1 MNTEQGDDFV
11 AKKRMFNV
19 DIVGSDAFLDLPHTA
34 QALYFQ
40 LGMRADDDGF
50 VGNPKTIQ
58 RIAGTKASDLELL
71 IKKRF
76 ILQFPSGVIVIKQ
89 WKINNDIKK
98 DRYSPTVYTDEFQ
111 MLSTKEN
118 KAYTERSTNVSTLDT
133 EPAQNVST
141 LDTQYSIDKDRL
153 DKNSIE
159 KEKHAHGFFA
169 NVLLTDEEVQKLSSE
184 IPNLDDY
191 IERLS
196 NYLANNKKE
205 YKSHCATIRNWYK
218 RDVDKTEPTT
228 NHADGEPMQQQQRR
242 KSF

>member
-1 MNTEQGDDFV
+1 M

-58 RIAGTKASDLELL
+58 RISGTKASDLELL
-71 IKKRF
+71 VKKRF
-76 ILQFPSGVIVIKQ
+76 LLQFPSGVVVIKH

-118 KAYTERSTNVSTLDT
+118 KAYTERNANVSTLDT
-133 EPAQNVST
+133 EPGQNVSN
-141 LDTQYSIDKDRL
+141 LDTQYSIDKNRL
-153 DKNSIE
+153 DKNSIGE
-159 KEKHAHGFFA
+159 KKHAHGFFS
-169 NVLLTDEEVQKLSSE
+169 NVLLTDGEIQKLAVE
-184 IPNLDDY
+184 VPNYEDY

-196 NYLANNKKE
+196 RYIESSGKK
-205 YKSHCATIRNWYK
+205 YKSHYATILSWQKKDDAEKAKNAPN
-218 RDVDKTEPTT
+218 EALPQ
-228 NHADGEPMQQQQRR
+228 APRR
-242 KSF
+242 KSL

>member
-11 AKKRMFNV
+11 AKKRMFNI
-19 DIVGSDAFLDLPHTA
+19 DIVGSDAFLDMAHES
-34 QALYFQ
+34 QALYLQ
-40 LGMRADDDGF
+40 LSMRADDDGF
-50 VGNPKTIQ
+50 IGNPKTVV
-58 RIAGTKASDLELL
+58 RIAGVSNAAFEELL
-71 IKKRF
+71 QKRF
-76 ILQFPSGVIVIKQ
+76 ILQFQSGVVVVKH

-133 EPAQNVST
+133 
-141 LDTQYSIDKDRL
+141 QYSIDKNSK
-153 DKNSIE
+153 DKDSIVLC
-159 KEKHAHGFFA
+159 KHAHGFFS
-169 NVLLTDEEVQKLSSE
+169 NVLLTDEEMQKLSDE

-205 YKSHCATIRNWYK
+205 YKSHCATIRNWYR
-218 RDVDKTEPTT
+218 RDVDKTAPST
-228 NHADGEPMQQQQRR
+228 NHEDDEPVTPKRR

>member
-1 MNTEQGDDFV
+1 M
-11 AKKRMFNV
+11 AKKRMFSI
-19 DIVGSDAFLDLPHTA
+19 DIVGSDAFLDLPYSA
-34 QALYFQ
+34 QCLYFQ
-40 LGMRADDDGF
+40 LSMRADDDGF

-71 IKKRF
+71 VKKRF
-76 ILQFPSGVIVIKQ
+76 LIQFPSGVVVIKH

-141 LDTQYSIDKDRL
+141 LDTQYSIDKNRL

-159 KEKHAHGFFA
+159 REKRAHGFFA
-169 NVLLTDEEVQKLSSE
+169 NVLLTDEEMQKLSSE

-205 YKSHCATIRNWYK
+205 YKSHCATIRNWYR
-218 RDVDKTEPTT
+218 RDVDKTAPST
-228 NHADGEPMQQQQRR
+228 NHEDEEPQKPKRGG
-242 KSF
+242 SF

>member
-58 RIAGTKASDLELL
+58 RISGTKASDLELL
-71 IKKRF
+71 VKKRF
-76 ILQFPSGVIVIKQ
+76 LLQFPSGVVVIKH

-118 KAYTERSTNVSTLDT
+118 KAYTERNANVSILDT
-133 EPAQNVST
+133 EPEQNVST
-141 LDTQYSIDKDRL
+141 LDTQYSIDKNRL
-153 DKNSIE
+153 DKNSIGE
-159 KEKHAHGFFA
+159 EKHAHGFFA
-169 NVLLTDEEVQKLSSE
+169 NVLLTDGEIQKLSVE
-184 IPNLDDY
+184 VPNYEDY

-196 NYLANNKKE
+196 RYIESSGKK
-205 YKSHCATIRNWYK
+205 YKSHYATILSWQK
-218 RDVDKTEPTT
+218 KDDAEKAKSTQAETLPQ
-228 NHADGEPMQQQQRR
+228 APRR
-242 KSF
+242 KSY